1 MKIAFFT
8 NCYLPYLSGVT
19 LSIKTLRDELNLLGH
34 ETFVIGPRYPNHQ
47 ETDPKIFRLLSLP
60 APYPGYRLVFP
71 YSYSVFNRLKEEKI
85 DLIHAHQPFGVG
97 LAALGLARSMK
108 VPLVYTLHT
117 LFPRYVHHLPL
128 IPDWLS
134 KRAVSAYLSF
144 FCGQTDTVIVPS
156 EMVRRWLA
164 LGKIRAPI
172 TVLPTGIK
180 VDLIKQKKA
189 LKNQRDEIRRKYA
202 VPNEAKLLIYAG
214 RISEEKNIPFLLKA
228 FPAIRKEAPNTYL
241 MLVGGG
247 PKESDYQA
255 LAKTIDPQIFFV
267 GQKEHGEVIDH
278 YLAADL
284 FVYASVTET
293 QGLVL
298 CEAKACGLPVVAVFG
313 GGIADVVESGVD
325 GYLVPQNQ
333 TVFVDHVL
341 RLLKNDPLRKEM
353 SRKAEE
359 DLALRFSAPA
369 VAKRVEA
376 LYTSLIAK
384 RRKL

>member
-34 ETFVIGPRYPNHQ
+34 ETFVVGPRYPNHQ
-47 ETDPKIFRLLSLP
+47 EIDPKIFRLLSFP

-71 YSYSVFNRLKEEKI
+71 YSYSVFQQLRKEKI
-85 DLIHAHQPFGVG
+85 DIIHVHQPFEVG
-97 LAALGLARSMK
+97 LAALGLARSLRI
-108 VPLVYTLHT
+108 PLVYTLHT

-128 IPDWLS
+128 IPDWFS
-134 KRAVSAYLSF
+134 KRLVSAYLSF

-164 LGKIRAPI
+164 LSKIHTPI

-180 VDLIKQKKA
+180 IDLIKQKKE
-189 LKNQRDEIRRKYA
+189 LHNQREEIRKKYSI
-202 VPNEAKLLIYAG
+202 PNEAKLLIYSG
-214 RISEEKNIPFLLKA
+214 RVSEEKNIPFLLKA
-228 FPAIRKEAPNTYL
+228 FPDIKKEIPNTYL
-241 MLVGGG
+241 LLVGGG
-247 PKESDYQA
+247 PKENEYKA
-255 LAKTIDPQIFFV
+255 LAKMIDPQILFV
-267 GQKEHGEVIDH
+267 GQKEHAEVIDH

-293 QGLVL
+293 QGLVI
-298 CEAKACGLPVVAVFG
+298 CEAKGCGLPVVAIFG

-333 TVFVDHVL
+333 TVFVEHVL
-341 RLLKNDPLRKEM
+341 RLLKNDVLRKAM

-376 LYTSLIAK
+376 LYNSLIAK
-384 RRKL
+384 RRNV

>member
-1 MKIAFFT
+1 MRVAFFA

-34 ETFVIGPRYPNHQ
+34 ETFVIGPQYPGHI
-47 ETDPKIFRLLSLP
+47 ETDPNIFRLLSLP

-71 YSYSVFNRLKEEKI
+71 YSYSIFSRLKKEKI
-85 DLIHAHQPFGVG
+85 DIIHAHQPFGVG
-97 LAALGLARSMK
+97 LAALGLARRMK
-108 VPLVYTLHT
+108 IPLVYTLHT

-134 KRAVSAYLSF
+134 KRAVSGYLSF

-180 VDLIKQKKA
+180 VDLIKQKKE
-189 LKNQRDEIRRKYA
+189 LKTQRAEIRGKYHI
-202 VPNEAKLLIYAG
+202 PIEAKLLIYAG

-228 FPAIRKEAPNTYL
+228 FPAIKAGAPNTYL

-247 PKESDYQA
+247 PKEKEYKN
-255 LAKTIDPQIFFV
+255 LAGTIDPQIIFV

-313 GGIADVVESGVD
+313 GGLADVVKSGVD
-325 GYLVPQNQ
+325 GYLVPQNRE
-333 TVFVDHVL
+333 VFVDHIL
-341 RLLKNDPLRKEM
+341 RLLKNAALRKEM
-353 SRKAEE
+353 SLKAEE
-359 DLALRFSAPA
+359 DLVLRFSAPA

-376 LYTSLIAK
+376 LYNSLIAK
-384 RRKL
+384 RRNM